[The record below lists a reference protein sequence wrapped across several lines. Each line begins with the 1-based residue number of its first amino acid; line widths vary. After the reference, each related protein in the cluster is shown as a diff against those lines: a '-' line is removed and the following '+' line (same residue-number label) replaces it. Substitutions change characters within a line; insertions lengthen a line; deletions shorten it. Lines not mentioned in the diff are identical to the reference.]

1 MSCSFNITGAKL
13 GGQAAQNRWLLRFL
27 PILVHDRI
35 ADPDNAV
42 WVMVLLL
49 RELVEFV
56 CAPILSEPQIAYMK
70 GLIQQYVE
78 MRKELFPLVRLRP
91 KHHYLLHYAD
101 LSLHFGPLIHTW
113 TMRFESKHSYFKRC
127 IRASKNFK
135 NVTKSLADRHQLFQA
150 YQSCG
155 SLFCLQ
161 VSESTRFYPE
171 LYDQSIRTAVDEFGL
186 NSSNSSATEKV
197 QVKGTS
203 YGNGMLVLL
212 SYTKGHDY

>member
-1 MSCSFNITGAKL
+1 
-13 GGQAAQNRWLLRFL
+13 
-27 PILVHDRI
+27 
-35 ADPDNAV
+35 
-42 WVMVLLL
+42 
-49 RELVEFV
+49 
-56 CAPILSEPQIAYMK
+56 
-70 GLIQQYVE
+70 
-78 MRKELFPLVRLRP
+78 
-91 KHHYLLHYAD
+91 
-101 LSLHFGPLIHTW
+101 
-113 TMRFESKHSYFKRC
+113 MRFESKHSYFKRC

-135 NVTKSLADRHQLFQA
+135 NVTKSLADRHQA

-186 NSSNSSATEKV
+186 NSSNSSVTEKV

-212 SYTKGHDY
+212 SYTKGQLQLGKIASIIIKNDTTVLLLLRGKTASWVPELGVYEVEEPVSDLFICKHVDNLAEYFPLHSYQRGARLLLPLKHTPRWSL